1 MTDQRKSMS
10 AKLEPLDYEQIVP
23 RLQNGEEAAFQVIIK
38 EWHLRIF
45 NFALRYS
52 NDRYFA
58 TEVAQATFIQVFEK
72 IGQLNEPSKLKP
84 WIYRIASNAC
94 ATEGRKRK
102 RNQYSS
108 LDQEVLS
115 RSDRNTPAT
124 YVEREEMKNT
134 VKEVLQ
140 QIPREQRKVIIMKEY
155 EGLKFREIADI
166 TGESENTIKSRMYYG
181 LDAMRKI
188 LNQKKIEKGILL

>member
-1 MTDQRKSMS
+1 MS
-10 AKLEPLDYEQIVP
+10 SKPRLLDYDQVVVRLKSGDESAYQLIVS
-23 RLQNGEEAAFQVIIK
+23 
-38 EWHLRIF
+38 EWHGRIF

-58 TEVAQATFIQVFEK
+58 TEVVQKTFIQVFEK
-72 IGQLNEPSKLKP
+72 IDQLNEASKLKP
-84 WIYRIASNAC
+84 WIYRIASNCC

-102 RNQYSS
+102 RNQHAT
-108 LDQEVLS
+108 LDQEMMS
-115 RSDRNTPAT
+115 RIDPATPAT
-124 YVEREEMKNT
+124 EYELQEVKNT

-140 QIPREQRKVIIMKEY
+140 MIPIEQRKVIIMKEF
-155 EGLKFREIADI
+155 EGLKFREIAEI
-166 TGESENTIKSRMYYG
+166 TGESENTVKSRMYYG